1 MCLSEVRRRV
11 SYLAFA
17 RDFEDLGAV
26 GFYNPLQAE
35 NKLSNPYYL
44 TPFLIMCLID
54 SVYCERGSTLLK
66 KVINKKRRNSDV

>member
-1 MCLSEVRRRV
+1 MCLSEVGRRV

-17 RDFEDLGAV
+17 RDFEDLGDV
-26 GFYNPLQAE
+26 GVYNPLHAE

-54 SVYCERGSTLLK
+54 SHYCESGSTLLK
-66 KVINKKRRNSDV
+66 KVINKKRGN